1 MTEIMVV
8 LTTWPDREGAE
19 KVAAHLVESGLAAC
33 INILP
38 PMTSIYRWEGKTQQG
53 TEHQLVIKTTS
64 TAYPELEQYL
74 LNQHPYELPEIL
86 CIPVDKGLPAYMNW
100 VKEISND

>member
-19 KVAAHLVESGLAAC
+19 KVAANLVESGLAAC

-53 TEHQLVIKTTS
+53 TEHQLVIKTTTS
-64 TAYPELEQYL
+64 ACPELEQYL

-86 CIPVDKGLPAYMNW
+86 CIQVDKGLPAYMNW